1 MVRTY
6 IFASLLAAAASSL
19 ASDRT
24 DPRSTLAKSVQVP
37 GAYIFEL
44 EDGQDVSSFEQ
55 SMAGDGKTRMKLEF
69 EL

>member
-6 IFASLLAAAASSL
+6 ILAPLLAAAASTL
-19 ASDRT
+19 AS